1 MLPTVSTSVALAAPH
16 ERHYYTLHDIQLH
29 HKNNC
34 CIRNSTVPCTLA
46 ITVSTGITK
55 IKMRSET
62 GRHLFLHCFTY
73 LNHIST
79 RFTSCLIKI
88 VEFFNINFLKCV
100 FYYTSCLLNTCF
112 PYKFIYGK
120 MYAGFY
126 DLSIEGHT
134 YIIIVQ
140 LPPHTLTCCIADFHS
155 LACFLLTYLSNAYF
169 RKTNPSHSSQPTV
182 TLFLLASFPLPT
194 LTFPTQTAVLLT

>member
-1 MLPTVSTSVALAAPH
+1 MIYLVCRLGRLVTVVAMLCRWCARRISWSTSIRLLYKLLPTVSTSVALAAPH

-29 HKNNC
+29 RKNNC

-62 GRHLFLHCFTY
+62 GPHLFLHCFTY
-73 LNHIST
+73 LSHIIK

-100 FYYTSCLLNTCF
+100 FYYTSCPLNTCF

-120 MYAGFY
+120 MHAGFY
-126 DLSIEGHT
+126 
-134 YIIIVQ
+134 
-140 LPPHTLTCCIADFHS
+140 
-155 LACFLLTYLSNAYF
+155 
-169 RKTNPSHSSQPTV
+169 
-182 TLFLLASFPLPT
+182 
-194 LTFPTQTAVLLT
+194 